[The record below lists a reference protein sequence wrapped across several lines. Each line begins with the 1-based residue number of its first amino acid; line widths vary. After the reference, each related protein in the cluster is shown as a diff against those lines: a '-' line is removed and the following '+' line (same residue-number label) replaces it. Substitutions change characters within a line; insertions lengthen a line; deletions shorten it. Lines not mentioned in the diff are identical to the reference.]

1 MSCVSPYQIKL
12 ANGEYMSVDC
22 GRCMQCR
29 IKKQTA
35 IKFLA
40 QKELL
45 EVYKTGRGASFVTL
59 TYDDDNIP
67 FVHLPTGNYYRG
79 ILNFAFSHNEAYYTL
94 CKKDISDFNKRVR
107 RNMQYHKINVP
118 YKVLYCGEYG
128 GQTDRP
134 HAHIIFLGL
143 SDVLAKQF
151 TNKCWP
157 FGLCD
162 VGPLS
167 AGGLDYVTKYL
178 TKSETY
184 NKDILALYHHCK
196 VEPPFFYHSV
206 NLGKKWLIDNS
217 AKIADS
223 HYTFLCN
230 GKSQLVPKNVRDF
243 VKFRSAKD
251 PSQDV
256 NDYLDKTVVK
266 EWKLANNKQSF
277 QDYSIEQNYLREEYL
292 IHSARS
298 RGLNVNPTFLESKKW
313 LRPSHNFDRIVD
325 VHKDVFIDYKP
336 IWFDILKREGYTIT
350 QIQNIFKKIAKSY

>member
-1 MSCVSPYQIKL
+1 MACVSPYHIKL
-12 ANGEYMSVDC
+12 VNGETMAVDC

-35 IKFLA
+35 VKFLA

-79 ILNFAFSHNEAYYTL
+79 VLNFAFSYNEAYYTL
-94 CKKDISDFNKRVR
+94 CQKDIADFNKRVR
-107 RNMQYHKINVP
+107 RNMDYYKMKIP
-118 YKVLYCGEYG
+118 YKVIYCGEYG

-143 SDVLAKQF
+143 SDLLAKKF
-151 TNKCWP
+151 TSKCWK

-196 VEPPFFYHSV
+196 VETPFFYHSV
-206 NLGKKWLIDNS
+206 NLGKKWLLEHS
-217 AKIADS
+217 KEIADG
-223 HYTFLCN
+223 HYTFLCK

-243 VKFRSAKD
+243 VKFRTGYD
-251 PSQDV
+251 PAQDV
-256 NDYLDKTVVK
+256 NDYLDSTVVK
-266 EWKLANNKQSF
+266 DWKLANNKQSF
-277 QDYSIEQNYLREEYL
+277 QDYSLEQNYLREQFL

-298 RGLNVNPTFLESKKW
+298 RGLNVNPEFIESKKW
-313 LRPSHNFDRIVD
+313 LKPAHNFDRLVD
-325 VHKDVFIDYKP
+325 SRKDVFADFKP
-336 IWFDILKREGYTIT
+336 FWFDELKKEGYNIS
-350 QIQNIFKKIAKSY
+350 QIQNIFKKFSKSY